1 MADPTDG
8 ESPTVPSPGT
18 GEPEKGDGR
27 GGPELP
33 PSPQLPTGRGR
44 ALDRTAGNL
53 STDGNVGR
61 RESGEGSPGGDPS
74 GKRAPCGGLPGGG
87 IPRGRVGIG
96 IVVYLGLV
104 LALLALMAPGLLAAR
119 EGIPPGIT
127 WVSGFPIAWD
137 GLYFFTG
144 VALAVGF
151 LSTLRRGAGWVG
163 SPILALAGLGA
174 YEASYAFAFALTT
187 GGLGRLVPAPGFSAT
202 GWAGFGTWFLVELL
216 IASLVVVNWEGRG
229 LDRITVAVALS
240 FVLLL
245 AIWDLV
251 LGWGFPPYQNS
262 APVLLVNSAA
272 EVTGALW
279 LPLAFTAGPRNGR
292 LPSGSA
298 PWRRGRGPVL

>member
-1 MADPTDG
+1 
-8 ESPTVPSPGT
+8 
-18 GEPEKGDGR
+18 
-27 GGPELP
+27 
-33 PSPQLPTGRGR
+33 
-44 ALDRTAGNL
+44 
-53 STDGNVGR
+53 
-61 RESGEGSPGGDPS
+61 
-74 GKRAPCGGLPGGG
+74 
-87 IPRGRVGIG
+87 
-96 IVVYLGLV
+96 LV
-104 LALLALMAPGLLAAR
+104 LALLALVAPRLVASR

-151 LSTLRRGAGWVG
+151 LSALRRGAGWVG

-187 GGLGRLVPAPGFSAT
+187 GGLGRLVPAPGFPAT

-216 IASLVVVNWEGRG
+216 VASLVVVNWEGRG

-279 LPLAFTAGPRNGR
+279 LPLAFTAGARDGR
-292 LPSGSA
+292 LPSGTA
-298 PWRRGRGPVL
+298 RRGTGPPAGSGCPAPPRAGRSWRP